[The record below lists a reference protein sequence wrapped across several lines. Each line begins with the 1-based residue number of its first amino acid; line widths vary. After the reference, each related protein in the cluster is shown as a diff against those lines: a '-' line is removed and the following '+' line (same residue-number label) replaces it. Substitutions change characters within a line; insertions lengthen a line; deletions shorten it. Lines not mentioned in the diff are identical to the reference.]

1 MSFGEDEEK
10 RNCPYC
16 GKPLKRP
23 YWQHI
28 QKVHPEEY
36 QKKEMWL
43 PLYKEYKG
51 LGMDQNMCV
60 TVISELYNVS
70 ADEVKSF
77 LKDKKAF

>member
-1 MSFGEDEEK
+1 
-10 RNCPYC
+10 
-16 GKPLKRP
+16 
-23 YWQHI
+23 
-28 QKVHPEEY
+28 
-36 QKKEMWL
+36 MWL

-70 ADEVKSF
+70 ANEVKSF